1 MELHNQPSEYT
12 LYLACSPEDA
22 PYDRDALGN
31 LIRAINDIYQE
42 RHEGVYLRLQESEF
56 LPGGAEKADLIISLS
71 LRHEGDHA
79 LAQMLRDVDHADLPP
94 SLFFF
99 RQLEDSEVTKGREE
113 FRQFLENGPKHYWTS
128 YQDIGY
134 VHACILMHLMRHLN
148 IPVEFRSDRLQMGQ
162 DFVFTPEDF
171 ATLRNSPAMQSLHEE
186 LERCEA
192 ECASLRQQNSDYL
205 SDPQYHQASER
216 LADLR
221 QKKQQ
226 ISQNFFNL
234 LKQFMQQKQEGSLT
248 QRQQRMQE
256 ALTQGDLDAAIRVMD
271 RQEIEQDQQDTAQQI
286 RELEAHI
293 AQLKARIGQN
303 VTEVL
308 SRIQM
313 LQMQP
318 GTSMEDV
325 APLYQ
330 TAMGWE
336 KDYDLPRKAWSAY
349 INDLIDH
356 GWIHLAGEEAASYMD
371 YAVEAGSEAEQA
383 KAHSWLARCA
393 LRQKDTAGALDHYRK
408 AEERYR
414 MLKDSD
420 PKAYFTHWAYTFLN
434 LSGTMNR
441 VGQRLGAI
449 EELKSVLDVLKQ
461 HEQIDITASH
471 AAQAGIYLQL
481 ETCFRHK
488 DWEQAYENC
497 LQAKAIYD
505 ELNDPAYGYERFA
518 CNIALINC
526 LLALDRRAAAQTQV
540 DLLEESVLQYVH
552 EDLQDRMYELAI
564 WLDTKARV
572 LLHKRQTTDKERS
585 QAKEHLQNAAS
596 ILALHKKT
604 FGSEDSRIEA
614 LEVSINRRMAFLH
627 LDRDNVAALYYCMQ
641 ADTTLQSLVKAEPG
655 VHLSTMADNHVVMAS
670 IYERLD
676 DQEQVKEHLMHAIRL
691 IQENPNIA
699 IFSTQ
704 ELADSCV
711 RLASVIFKT
720 EDREQAATVL
730 PFVTEQARQLT
741 EDRTSEALLDYA
753 LGLLY
758 SALEK
763 WPEAADAFRP
773 VQRQLDDSVIKL
785 DAAYAFGV
793 YLGLGRALYQQK
805 RFREAL
811 PHLKNAQQT
820 YVVFNE
826 VSSHV
831 LDQTVEL
838 ARLMV
843 NTYNKLNRAKEA
855 KEIAQW
861 GNEQKEKLLKKL
873 NGGRV

>member
-1 MELHNQPSEYT
+1 MELHNHPSEYT
-12 LYLACSPEDA
+12 LYLACSPEDE

-79 LAQMLRDVDHADLPP
+79 LAQMLREVDHADLPP

-99 RQLEDSEVTKGREE
+99 RQLEDSEVTKDREE

-162 DFVFTPEDF
+162 NFVFTPEDF

-271 RQEIEQDQQDTAQQI
+271 RQEIEQDQQDTVRQI

-303 VTEVL
+303 VTELL

-325 APLYQ
+325 DPLYQ

-349 INDLIDH
+349 IDDLIDY
-356 GWIHLAGEEAASYMD
+356 GRIHLAGQEAAKYMD
-371 YAVEAGSEAEQA
+371 YAVEAGSDAKQA
-383 KAHSWLARCA
+383 KAHNWLALCA
-393 LRQKDTAGALDHYRK
+393 MRRKDTSNALDHYRK
-408 AEERYR
+408 AEELYR

-420 PKAYFTHWAYTFLN
+420 PQAYFTHWAYAFLN
-434 LSGTMNR
+434 LAGTMNR
-441 VGQRLGAI
+441 AGQRLGAI
-449 EELKSVLDVLKQ
+449 EKLEPILNTLKQ
-461 HEQIDITASH
+461 YEQIDKVASR
-471 AAQAGIYLQL
+471 AAQAGAYLQL
-481 ETCFRHK
+481 ETFFRHK
-488 DWEQAYENC
+488 DWEQAYEYC
-497 LQAKAIYD
+497 LQAKALYD
-505 ELNDPAYGYERFA
+505 ELDDPAYGYERFV
-518 CNIALINC
+518 CNVALINC
-526 LLALDRRAAAQTQV
+526 LLALDRGPEAQTKV
-540 DLLEESVLQYVH
+540 DLLEESVLGYVH
-552 EDLQDRMYELAI
+552 EDLHNRMHELAI
-564 WLDTKARV
+564 WLNTKARV
-572 LLHKRQTTDKERS
+572 ILRKKQATDKERS
-585 QAKEHLQNAAS
+585 QAKEYLQNADS

-604 FGSEDSRIEA
+604 YGDGDPGIEA
-614 LEVSINRRMAFLH
+614 LEVSIDRRMAFLY
-627 LDRDNVAALYYCMQ
+627 LDRDNSAALYYCNK
-641 ADTTLQSLVKAEPG
+641 ADIVLQDLVKADPG
-655 VHLSTMADNHVVMAS
+655 VHLSTMADNHVFMAQ
-670 IYERLD
+670 IYDRWD

-699 IFSTQ
+699 IFSMQ
-704 ELADSCV
+704 ELASTCV
-711 RLASVIFKT
+711 HLASVILKT
-720 EDREQAATVL
+720 GDRERAATVL

-741 EDRTSEALLDYA
+741 GDGTSEALLDYA

-763 WPEAADAFRP
+763 WTEAADAFRP

-793 YLGLGRALYQQK
+793 YLGLGRALCQQK

-843 NTYNKLNRAKEA
+843 KTYNKLNRAKEA
-855 KEIAQW
+855 KDIAQW
-861 GNEQKEKLLKKL
+861 GNEQKEKRLKKL